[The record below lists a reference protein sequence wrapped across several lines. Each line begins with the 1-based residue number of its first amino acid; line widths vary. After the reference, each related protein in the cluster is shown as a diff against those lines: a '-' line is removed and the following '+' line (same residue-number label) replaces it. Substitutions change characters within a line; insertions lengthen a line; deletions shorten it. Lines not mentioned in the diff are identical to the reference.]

1 MNKIIIYGG
10 QGRDGQPELEKV
22 ELIAGEMISVVGPT
36 GAGKTQLINDINCRA
51 DKDTPSNRK
60 VVFEGFENL
69 SIAIVSQ
76 HNSFLSDLPVAEFL
90 KIHASVRGKEG
101 LVQETIDFANQLTGE
116 KIVPD
121 ISMTELSGGQTR
133 SLLIADALVISDSP
147 IILLDEIENAGINK
161 NKILDILKTY
171 NKILVFVSHDPRIML
186 MCSKRIVMK
195 NGGIISVIETS
206 EEERNFY
213 QELVLIDEDMN
224 KIRNQ
229 LREGEK
235 ICQEEIF

>member
-1 MNKIIIYGG
+1 MNKVIIYGG
-10 QGRDGQPELEKV
+10 KGRDGQSELDRV
-22 ELIAGEMISVVGPT
+22 VLSAGEMVSVVGPT

-51 DKDTPSNRK
+51 DNDTPSDRRI
-60 VVFEGFENL
+60 VFEGFDNL

-90 KIHASVRGKEG
+90 KIHASIRGKEG

-147 IILLDEIENAGINK
+147 IVLLDEIENAGINK
-161 NKILDILKTY
+161 NKILEILGTY
-171 NKILVFVSHDPRIML
+171 NKILVFVSHDPRIIL

-206 EEERNFY
+206 ELEKNFY

-224 KIRNQ
+224 KIRNK
-229 LREGEK
+229 LRDGDSVK
-235 ICQEEIF
+235 EEI

>member
-1 MNKIIIYGG
+1 MNRIIIYGG
-10 QGRDGQPELEKV
+10 KGRDGQSELEKI
-22 ELIAGEMISVVGPT
+22 ELSAGEMISVVGPT

-51 DKDTPSNRK
+51 NNDTPSDRRI
-60 VVFEGFENL
+60 VFEGFENL

-90 KIHASVRGKEG
+90 KIHASIRGKEG

-147 IILLDEIENAGINK
+147 IVLLDEIENAGINK
-161 NKILDILKTY
+161 NKILEILGTY
-171 NKILVFVSHDPRIML
+171 NKILVFVSHDPRIIL

-206 EEERNFY
+206 ELEKNFY

-224 KIRNQ
+224 KIRNK
-229 LREGEK
+229 LRDGDSVK
-235 ICQEEIF
+235 EEI